1 MPIQKTDAILLKK
14 RDLRETSLIL
24 TFFTRD
30 FGKLQGVLK
39 GARGSRARSNIKC
52 LFFSLDQIVF
62 YEKKRTDFFTI
73 SQCETQ
79 NFFFNILKDWGRAS
93 AAYYVLE
100 LVDVFTELGEKLE
113 AVFEDLLNSFIALDN
128 GKEPSSIARIFEVKF
143 LMELGLWPGNE
154 GLKLSK
160 GAASTLSHFEKDAWQ
175 VSSKIKMT
183 HEIGTELKGITRK
196 IISDNLDR
204 PLRTLKIFDDTI

>member
-14 RDLRETSLIL
+14 RDLRETSLML

-39 GARGSRARSNIKC
+39 GARGSRARSNIKS
-52 LFFSLDQIVF
+52 LFFSLDQVIF
-62 YEKKRTDFFTI
+62 YEKKGRDFFTI

-79 NFFFNILKDWGRAS
+79 IFFFNILKDWGRAS
-93 AAYYVLE
+93 AGYYILE
-100 LVDVFTELGEKLE
+100 LVDVFTEPGEKIE
-113 AVFEDLLNSFIALDN
+113 AIFEGILNSFIALDS
-128 GKEPSSIARIFEVKF
+128 GKEPPSIARLFEVKF

-154 GLKLSK
+154 GRNLSK
-160 GAASTLSHFEKDAWQ
+160 GAVSTLSRFEKDAWQ

-183 HEIGTELKGITRK
+183 HEIGIELKALTRK
-196 IISDNLDR
+196 VISDNLDR
-204 PLRTLKIFDDTI
+204 PLRTLKIFNSSI